1 MSEPV
6 KISVCIPVYGVDNY
20 IEQCAR
26 SLFEQTMQEGIE
38 FIFVND
44 CTPDKS
50 IEILKQVLEEYPH
63 RKDQVKILHH
73 DQNKGLVA
81 ARDTALQIAR
91 GDYIIH
97 CDPDDWVELD
107 MYETMYNEAV
117 KNDADMVYCG
127 AQRHYDDRIIPI
139 PAGTGETP
147 TQHLEEIFRGCFPSL
162 CNHLYRQEI
171 AHSDYSEE
179 VPDHI
184 HYAEDLLRNTAMMLR
199 CRRIACIKESFY
211 HYRYNPVS
219 LSSAMSIP
227 QRHLAFESQLCLDKI
242 VGDRFAEALASRRR
256 WALYLAI
263 TCPIISAREWHSL
276 WKDAKRGIW
285 RDTRYNF
292 FRKLIFC
299 AACLNFTV
307 TSFLFRKLKR
317 IQ

>member
-44 CTPDKS
+44 CTPDRS
-50 IEILKQVLEEYPH
+50 IEILKQVLEEYPR

-81 ARDTALQIAR
+81 ARNTALQIAR

-127 AQRHYDDRIIPI
+127 AQRHYDDRSIPI

-184 HYAEDLLRNTAMMLR
+184 HYAEDLLR
-199 CRRIACIKESFY
+199 
-211 HYRYNPVS
+211 
-219 LSSAMSIP
+219 
-227 QRHLAFESQLCLDKI
+227 
-242 VGDRFAEALASRRR
+242 
-256 WALYLAI
+256 
-263 TCPIISAREWHSL
+263 
-276 WKDAKRGIW
+276 
-285 RDTRYNF
+285 
-292 FRKLIFC
+292 
-299 AACLNFTV
+299 
-307 TSFLFRKLKR
+307 
-317 IQ
+317 